1 MSKLLPL
8 MDDYLY
14 DAKRRVRAL
23 IKSLG
28 TLTEREP
35 EQEVQGL
42 AIAVVAAALEAIKRS
57 KSEIRWWPRSL
68 AS

>member
-1 MSKLLPL
+1 VSKLLPL

-28 TLTEREP
+28 TLTERDP

-42 AIAVVAAALEAIKRS
+42 AIPVVAAALEAIKCS
-57 KSEIRWWPRSL
+57 KSEIRWWPRLL